1 VEKSEAKER
10 LIDHMTSLVVAGRR
24 MSDTD
29 SYAAVLI
36 GPLDDSEVRWCFDQV
51 KARLDFLRR
60 VADLFNEKHPGD

>member
-1 VEKSEAKER
+1 
-10 LIDHMTSLVVAGRR
+10 LVVAGRR